1 MIVFDVSLSK
11 RCILCMSN
19 AISAVSPV
27 FIVVFGSTRAVIE
40 FPLISKYKNV
50 SAQAFPCL
58 ILSHVALPYQHHS
71 LKTFYHKYLQDDS
84 HDNLLISIISFDQLF

>member
-11 RCILCMSN
+11 KCILCMSN

-50 SAQAFPCL
+50 SAQSISMSDTFACS
-58 ILSHVALPYQHHS
+58 ITLSTS
-71 LKTFYHKYLQDDS
+71 LSKDFLS
-84 HDNLLISIISFDQLF
+84 